1 MMSRT
6 CPPSPNSP
14 KGSTSRWRASSFIG
28 GSLIGIAVALPIWTL
43 DASEDGAA
51 SVLLGALSLAAAGVA
66 LYLRGIR

>member
-1 MMSRT
+1 MTSRT
-6 CPPSPNSP
+6 CPSSPH
-14 KGSTSRWRASSFIG
+14 STKPATKPWRASSFIS

-43 DASEDGAA
+43 DASEDGGA